1 MAPPPI
7 VTGIS
12 PKEGPPGTR
21 VTLRGEYLG
30 SSPTDLIGLTICGC
44 DCLLSAEW
52 KSVNKIIARSGPG
65 KGRGDIIITTRSGG
79 KGTSTVQ
86 FRGYH
91 ETIGPMKESAV
102 WVEDAPLQNL
112 AWGSRRSL
120 SPTTYQYEDPLG
132 ISAEGNE
139 KKFPEDDLHELFPEG
154 AMAAGGG
161 PGPGKLTSEHFIPAW
176 FLLENHHTTSFED
189 LKAGLSFL
197 RRRVDAQKEGQ
208 LSFLKA
214 NVGAVMDQLDTIVAL
229 KERFEADMKQL
240 GPDPTAKAE
249 QAIKESERQAT
260 ELFREVLGR
269 REKAEAIRN
278 ALGVLQRH
286 RFLFALPSTIERNI
300 RRGEYDLVINDYMR
314 ARSLFGSTDVPVF
327 CKVFEEVDR
336 RIDTIRA
343 ALLARLRES
352 VPAPLEEQK
361 KIIKNLVSFE
371 VEGDPGWEAIQSRH
385 QHLLNLLRSCKNEH
399 LSSSDPPPS
408 SDLDGKTLRGMSP
421 SKFVKTPTTT
431 SSQEFIGNSSGAQG
445 LAPPGVLFVEAL
457 TDALWGHFPDLWRL
471 GQAYFSGELHVPS
484 NPSRHSEYKNM
495 VMEAVRVF
503 CDLIRGALLPPP
515 VPAERLRRGPAPQA
529 PVAATEPGGWVG
541 AWLPH
546 CIRHVRRQAYEPL
559 VRLDLPSEALDAVT
573 SLLFDLRLCCMVTLF
588 RHATEG
594 VRSLHRKET
603 WRMEMDERQEGITDL
618 PLRFE
623 SRVREVVQLVK
634 ESALVGERGEI
645 PLAESTSACKELT
658 AHIQALLCAFPQ
670 TLEHLTFGKDAMRGA
685 GQPAVSQL
693 IGSPAAFD
701 PYRGGGGDSNT
712 GSMQGGSVNKQPP
725 PWETRLLIT
734 MSNCVHTRTIV
745 LPRLGDLF
753 KKQSYP
759 GATNSVP
766 GQQWGPM
773 TISAGALEALEK
785 RIFEAYLEAKSD
797 PLVGTIE
804 PSMYLGHM
812 DWGDHLPM
820 PIDVRPYA
828 KEAIGNMIGVHAEV
842 HRVSPSLVPRLLSQ
856 ITETVAEELARLLSC
871 VSHFSREG
879 GIQARSDVC
888 AIQEALGNY
897 VTPVASGFF
906 EEALEALPEL
916 KDEEDIKRVD
926 VVLANFRARMRVQ
939 LICFVGGGT

>member
-30 SSPTDLIGLTICGC
+30 SGPNDLIGITICGC

-52 KSVNKIIARSGPG
+52 KSSNKIIARSGPG
-65 KGRGDIIITTRSGG
+65 KGRGDIIIITRSGG
-79 KGTSTVQ
+79 KGSSTVQ

-102 WVEDAPLQNL
+102 WVEEAPLQNL

-132 ISAEGNE
+132 LSVEGNE

-154 AMAAGGG
+154 ALAAGGG
-161 PGPGKLTSEHFIPAW
+161 PGPGKLTSDNFIPAW

-189 LKAGLSFL
+189 LKAGLAYL
-197 RRRVDAQKEGQ
+197 RRRVEAQKEGQ

-229 KERFEADMKQL
+229 KERFEADMKAL

-300 RRGEYDLVINDYMR
+300 RRGEYELVINDYMR

-327 CKVFEEVDR
+327 QKVFQEVDR
-336 RIDTIRA
+336 RIGALRT
-343 ALLARLRES
+343 ALLSRLREP
-352 VPAPLEEQK
+352 VPAPLDEQK

-371 VEGDPGWEAIQSRH
+371 AEGDPGWEAIQARH
-385 QHLLNLLRSCKNEH
+385 QHLLHLLRSCKDEH
-399 LSSSDPPPS
+399 LSSCS
-408 SDLDGKTLRGMSP
+408 SSESLASPDGDVKSLRGMSP
-421 SKFVKTPTTT
+421 SKFVKTSNSA
-431 SSQEFIGNSSGAQG
+431 SSQEFLGSSMGVQG
-445 LAPPGVLFVEAL
+445 VAPPGVLFVEAL
-457 TDALWGHFPDLWRL
+457 TEALWDHFPDLWRL

-484 NPSRHSEYKNM
+484 NPSRHSEFKDM

-503 CDLIRGALLPPP
+503 CDLVRGALLPLGG
-515 VPAERLRRGPAPQA
+515 AERLLRRGQGDHSA
-529 PVAATEPGGWVG
+529 GGG

-546 CIRHVRRQAYEPL
+546 CVRHVRRQAYEPL

-573 SLLFDLRLCCMVTLF
+573 SLLFDLRLFCMVTLF
-588 RHATEG
+588 RHATDS
-594 VRSLHRKET
+594 VRALHRKES

-623 SRVREVVQLVK
+623 SRVREVVQVVK
-634 ESALVGERGEI
+634 ECALVGERGEI
-645 PLAESTSACKELT
+645 PLAESTTACKELT
-658 AHIQALLCAFPQ
+658 AHVQALLCAFPQ
-670 TLEHLTFGKDAMRGA
+670 ALEHLTFGKEAMMMQGG
-685 GQPAVSQL
+685 GQHSPAVSQL

-701 PYRGGGGDSNT
+701 PYRGGDAACAG
-712 GSMQGGSVNKQPP
+712 QGKQPP
-725 PWETRLLIT
+725 SWETCLLIT
-734 MSNCVHTRTIV
+734 MSNCAHTRAMV

-766 GQQWGPM
+766 GQQWGPLSV
-773 TISAGALEALEK
+773 SAGALESLER

-804 PSMYLGHM
+804 PSMYLGHL
-812 DWGDHLPM
+812 DWGEPFPM
-820 PIDVRPYA
+820 PVDVRPYA

-842 HRVSPSLVPRLLSQ
+842 HRVSPSLVPRMLSQ
-856 ITETVAEELARLLSC
+856 IAETVAEELARLLSC

-879 GIQARSDVC
+879 GLQARSDVC
-888 AIQEALGNY
+888 AIQEALGPY
-897 VTPVASGFF
+897 VTPVASSFF

-916 KDEEDIKRVD
+916 KSEEDTKCPGLFPCPTTWPDQGSRC
-926 VVLANFRARMRVQ
+926 ARPSESTR
-939 LICFVGGGT
+939 